1 MAQPRRRPI
10 SPIRDDLLDEAARRS
25 RATARMRL
33 DRLRVNALPVA
44 QTALAATLAWLVA
57 TDIVGH
63 RRPFFAPIA
72 ATIALGVTLGQRS
85 RRAIEMVVG
94 VSLGVLVGD
103 ALTALVGTG
112 TWQLALFVVL
122 AMSAA
127 ILVGGGPL
135 LVGQATASAVLV
147 ATLPPV
153 GGGVDFS
160 RAIDALVGG
169 TIGLGVYFLLPLDP
183 IGRARRAARPV
194 LDELSAVLED
204 IAAAL
209 ASRDLAAA
217 EAALL
222 RARGVDAPAAALHEA
237 VLAGQEIARMAPP
250 RRTARGQLADY
261 AGAADQLELAV
272 RNVRVL
278 ARGAVRA
285 LHLDDHIPPD
295 LGDALH
301 DLAVAVRELGA
312 DLEGADSVDAARQA
326 AISAAGRATLVL
338 ERTGNLSVSVLVGQ
352 VRSTAVD
359 LLRGTGVEVDDAREA
374 VIDAARVLEED
385 ARDGADVPPRDG

>member
-25 RATARMRL
+25 RATARTRL

-57 TDIVGH
+57 TEIVGH
-63 RRPFFAPIA
+63 RRPFFAPIS

-85 RRAIEMVVG
+85 RRAVEMVVG
-94 VSLGVLVGD
+94 VSLGVLIGD

-169 TIGLGVYFLLPLDP
+169 TIGLGVAVLLPLDP
-183 IGRARRAARPV
+183 IGRARRAVQPV
-194 LDELSAVLED
+194 LDELSAVIED
-204 IAAAL
+204 VAAAL

-222 RARGVDAPAAALHEA
+222 RARGVDARAAALHDA

-250 RRTARGQLADY
+250 RRAAREQLATY

-295 LGDALH
+295 LGDALR
-301 DLAVAVRELGA
+301 DLAEAVRALGA
-312 DLEGADSVDAARQA
+312 DLQGTGSVDAAREA

-338 ERTGNLSVSVLVGQ
+338 EGTGNLSVSVLVGQ

-359 LLRGTGVEVDDAREA
+359 LLRGTGVELDDAREA
-374 VIDAARVLEED
+374 VVDAARVLEEN
-385 ARDGADVPPRDG
+385 ARDGADLPQRDG